1 MNWLLLN
8 TMLVQSPIPSGQQ
21 NISMRSETWHA
32 FDVVAWS
39 SKAKLIWVNVKVDDK
54 MDSKG
59 HWPVIKL
66 WGVGVGLQDA
76 TTEISTADEWADQVD
91 VMER

>member
-1 MNWLLLN
+1 
-8 TMLVQSPIPSGQQ
+8 
-21 NISMRSETWHA
+21 MRSETWHA
-32 FDVVAWS
+32 FDVFAWS
-39 SKAKLIWVNVKVDDK
+39 SKAKLIWVNVKVHDE

-66 WGVGVGLQDA
+66 RGFGVGLQDA
-76 TTEISTADEWADQVD
+76 TTEIPTADEWADQVD